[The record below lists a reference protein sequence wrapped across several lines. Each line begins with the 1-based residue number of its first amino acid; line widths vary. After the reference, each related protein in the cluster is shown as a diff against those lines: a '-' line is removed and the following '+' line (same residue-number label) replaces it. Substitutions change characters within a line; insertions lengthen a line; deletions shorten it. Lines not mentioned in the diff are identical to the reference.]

1 MAQPI
6 AIWRSYCSPHLW
18 IALIRLVYELVWG
31 DFSWLLSDQG
41 STSLWSAPSPGK
53 RAWAVQEM
61 LLVMNY
67 SRAARKEVFF
77 WVFHQ
82 TYTYHAFFDDGLQP
96 VRYNRLFLP
105 KLLLFTMFIN
115 ANRKQTRSLY
125 SWLQYYISLH
135 LLPIEQSFLNH
146 TLVTIVYLLNEDA
159 IASKM
164 HKVHLIHRTFFFTN
178 TRNEKFLSITF
189 QKLYLIFYLRMCFFS
204 CVYIFV
210 GAPVRVWGAAGP
222 NLGFYF
228 SGTIY

>member
-1 MAQPI
+1 M
-6 AIWRSYCSPHLW
+6 
-18 IALIRLVYELVWG
+18 
-31 DFSWLLSDQG
+31 
-41 STSLWSAPSPGK
+41 T
-53 RAWAVQEM
+53 AV
-61 LLVMNY
+61 L
-67 SRAARKEVFF
+67 
-77 WVFHQ
+77 
-82 TYTYHAFFDDGLQP
+82 
-96 VRYNRLFLP
+96 
-105 KLLLFTMFIN
+105 
-115 ANRKQTRSLY
+115 
-125 SWLQYYISLH
+125 YISLH

-189 QKLYLIFYLRMCFFS
+189 HKLYLIFYLRMCFFS